1 MKDITHTETEPGARG
16 TAPAGTG
23 TDRWPAAPEDERTGT
38 REGSAYEDAG
48 LRENGEPGT
57 RGTGTDPGFP
67 DGKAAGTH
75 GDRDPHDT
83 HGTRETTG
91 THDTRHHTTGHDTH
105 GTHDKHGTPDVTTT
119 GATLLPHDDRDRLEL
134 RLHDA
139 LTHFVDRPRDA
150 VEEADHAVEELL
162 ARLTE
167 AMTQRRGTLRKSWL
181 NSDGAT
187 DTEQLR
193 LALRDYREL
202 AERLLRV

>member
-16 TAPAGTG
+16 AARTETG

-75 GDRDPHDT
+75 GDRDPHGT

-91 THDTRHHTTGHDTH
+91 THDTRHHTTGH
-105 GTHDKHGTPDVTTT
+105 GTHGTPDATIT

>member
-16 TAPAGTG
+16 TARTGTG

-75 GDRDPHDT
+75 GDRDPH
-83 HGTRETTG
+83 GTRDTTG
-91 THDTRHHTTGHDTH
+91 THDARHHTTGHGTH
-105 GTHDKHGTPDVTTT
+105 GTHDPHGTPDAT
-119 GATLLPHDDRDRLEL
+119 GAALLPHDDRDRLEL

>member
-1 MKDITHTETEPGARG
+1 MKDITHTHTETEPGARG

-75 GDRDPHDT
+75 GDRDPH
-83 HGTRETTG
+83 GTRETTG
-91 THDTRHHTTGHDTH
+91 THDTRHHTTGH
-105 GTHDKHGTPDVTTT
+105 GTHGTPDATT